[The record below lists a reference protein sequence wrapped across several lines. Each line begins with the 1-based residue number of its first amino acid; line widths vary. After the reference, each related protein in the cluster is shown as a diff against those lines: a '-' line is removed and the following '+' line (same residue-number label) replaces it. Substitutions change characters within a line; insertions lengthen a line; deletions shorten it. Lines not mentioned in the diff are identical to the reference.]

1 MNEFFS
7 AIGISASRRR
17 KKFNKLGAKGYL
29 AYLRESIGD
38 IFDDDDIDPKMSRKE
53 VEEIFVSNAPA
64 VIEVDNGEV
73 EDVQMDIEESVEDIP
88 KEKEEIEEIPTWVE
102 AVQEVLEP
110 VVDDSKPDWGEG
122 EELTG
127 DAYVEWIRSQR
138 VVEPVVEEPVVEEP
152 VVDNIFSREEDIDYS
167 SYTVRELQD
176 VCRERGITI
185 RGTKA
190 EVVLRLKRHD
200 EKLLGHTEEVEA
212 DAPSQEAVEDS
223 VDTPS
228 QEAVTEGEND
238 APNSKQGE
246 FIDEE
251 E

>member
-53 VEEIFVSNAPA
+53 VEEKFVSNTPA
-64 VIEVDNGEV
+64 VIEVDNGEI

-110 VVDDSKPDWGEG
+110 VVE
-122 EELTG
+122 
-127 DAYVEWIRSQR
+127 
-138 VVEPVVEEPVVEEP
+138 EPVVEEPVVEEP
-152 VVDNIFSREEDIDYS
+152 VVENIFSREEDIDYS

-200 EKLLGHTEEVEA
+200 EKLLGLTEEVEA

>member
-53 VEEIFVSNAPA
+53 VEEKFVSNTPA
-64 VIEVDNGEV
+64 VIEVNNGEI
-73 EDVQMDIEESVEDIP
+73 EDVQMDIEESVEDVP

-110 VVDDSKPDWGEG
+110 VV
-122 EELTG
+122 EEPV
-127 DAYVEWIRSQR
+127 VEEP
-138 VVEPVVEEPVVEEP
+138 VVEEPVVEEPVVEEPVVEEP

>member
-53 VEEIFVSNAPA
+53 VEEKFVSNTPA
-64 VIEVDNGEV
+64 VIEVDNGEI
-73 EDVQMDIEESVEDIP
+73 EDVQMDIEESVEDIS

-110 VVDDSKPDWGEG
+110 VVE
-122 EELTG
+122 
-127 DAYVEWIRSQR
+127 
-138 VVEPVVEEPVVEEP
+138 EPVVEEPVVEEP
-152 VVDNIFSREEDIDYS
+152 VVEEPVVENIFSREEDIDYS

>member
-53 VEEIFVSNAPA
+53 VEEKFVSNTPA
-64 VIEVDNGEV
+64 VIEVDNGEI

-110 VVDDSKPDWGEG
+110 VVE
-122 EELTG
+122 
-127 DAYVEWIRSQR
+127 
-138 VVEPVVEEPVVEEP
+138 EPVVEEPVVE
-152 VVDNIFSREEDIDYS
+152 NIFSREEDIDYS

-200 EKLLGHTEEVEA
+200 EKLLGLTEEVEA

>member
-1 MNEFFS
+1 MMNEFFS

-38 IFDDDDIDPKMSRKE
+38 IFDDDIDPKMSRKE
-53 VEEIFVSNAPA
+53 VEEIFVSNTPA
-64 VIEVDNGEV
+64 VIEVDNGEI

-88 KEKEEIEEIPTWVE
+88 KEKEEIEEVPTWVE

-138 VVEPVVEEPVVEEP
+138 VEEPVVEEPVVEEP

>member
-53 VEEIFVSNAPA
+53 VEEKFVSNTPA
-64 VIEVDNGEV
+64 VIEVNNGEI
-73 EDVQMDIEESVEDIP
+73 EDVQMDIEESVEDVP

-102 AVQEVLEP
+102 AVQEVL
-110 VVDDSKPDWGEG
+110 
-122 EELTG
+122 
-127 DAYVEWIRSQR
+127 
-138 VVEPVVEEPVVEEP
+138 EPVVEEP

>member
-1 MNEFFS
+1 ME
-7 AIGISASRRR
+7 
-17 KKFNKLGAKGYL
+17 
-29 AYLRESIGD
+29 
-38 IFDDDDIDPKMSRKE
+38 
-53 VEEIFVSNAPA
+53 
-64 VIEVDNGEV
+64 
-73 EDVQMDIEESVEDIP
+73 
-88 KEKEEIEEIPTWVE
+88 
-102 AVQEVLEP
+102 
-110 VVDDSKPDWGEG
+110 
-122 EELTG
+122 
-127 DAYVEWIRSQR
+127 
-138 VVEPVVEEPVVEEP
+138 EPVVEEPVVEEP
-152 VVDNIFSREEDIDYS
+152 VVENIFSREEDIDYS

>member
-53 VEEIFVSNAPA
+53 VEEKFVSNTPA
-64 VIEVDNGEV
+64 VIEVDNGEI
-73 EDVQMDIEESVEDIP
+73 EDVQMDIEESVEDIS

-110 VVDDSKPDWGEG
+110 VV
-122 EELTG
+122 
-127 DAYVEWIRSQR
+127 
-138 VVEPVVEEPVVEEP
+138 EEPVVE
-152 VVDNIFSREEDIDYS
+152 NIFSREEDIDYS

>member
-53 VEEIFVSNAPA
+53 VEEKFVSNTPA
-64 VIEVDNGEV
+64 VIEVDNGEI

-110 VVDDSKPDWGEG
+110 VVE
-122 EELTG
+122 
-127 DAYVEWIRSQR
+127 
-138 VVEPVVEEPVVEEP
+138 EPVVEEPVVEEP
-152 VVDNIFSREEDIDYS
+152 VVEEPVVENIFSREEDIDYS

-200 EKLLGHTEEVEA
+200 EKLLGLTEEVEA

>member
-53 VEEIFVSNAPA
+53 VEEKFVSNTPA
-64 VIEVDNGEV
+64 VIEVDNGEI
-73 EDVQMDIEESVEDIP
+73 EDVQMDIEESVEDVP
-88 KEKEEIEEIPTWVE
+88 KEKEEIEEIPTWIE
-102 AVQEVLEP
+102 AVQEVIEP
-110 VVDDSKPDWGEG
+110 E
-122 EELTG
+122 
-127 DAYVEWIRSQR
+127 
-138 VVEPVVEEPVVEEP
+138 VEEPEVEEP
-152 VVDNIFSREEDIDYS
+152 EVEEPEVDNIFSREEDIDYS

>member
-29 AYLRESIGD
+29 VYLRESIGD

-53 VEEIFVSNAPA
+53 VEEIFVSNTPT
-64 VIEVDNGEV
+64 VIEVDNGEI

-88 KEKEEIEEIPTWVE
+88 KEKEEIEEIPTWIE
-102 AVQEVLEP
+102 AVEEVLEP

-138 VVEPVVEEPVVEEP
+138 VVEPVVEEP